1 MSDTTTKSPQ
11 QKGTKQ
17 DSRHAGIKRFFK
29 KYGSWLL
36 FAFVITATIIVIAK
50 NVDIEEFWKSVYSAN
65 PWYLALAVLV
75 VAIYWMNEAW
85 MDLELIRIRSPHKKL
100 AFAFNV
106 MITGA
111 YYNMLSPSSTAGQ
124 PLMILKMVRS
134 GMSMGDATAVVTQ
147 KYVVYQFGVTL
158 YAILGIIFEWKSF
171 LSWGKIAWFG
181 TIFGLVFNIAA
192 ALLIYATMRYPEWTE
207 KLIMKLC
214 RVLEK
219 IRILKNKDYQ
229 QEVVK
234 FIQSYQTVTRE
245 TDENKRASIRVAV
258 LQVVSLGVYYS
269 VIFWIYKALGLSG
282 ASLFTIIMIHG
293 ILYVSYT
300 FLPVSG
306 GAGGAEI
313 MFALMYGS
321 IFGKV
326 EMSVGLLIWRCL
338 TFYMILLLG
347 GIWLAYQSFHAARSF
362 KEAS

>member
-1 MSDTTTKSPQ
+1 M
-11 QKGTKQ
+11 
-17 DSRHAGIKRFFK
+17 
-29 KYGSWLL
+29 
-36 FAFVITATIIVIAK
+36 
-50 NVDIEEFWKSVYSAN
+50 
-65 PWYLALAVLV
+65 
-75 VAIYWMNEAW
+75 
-85 MDLELIRIRSPHKKL
+85 
-100 AFAFNV
+100 
-106 MITGA
+106 
-111 YYNMLSPSSTAGQ
+111 
-124 PLMILKMVRS
+124 
-134 GMSMGDATAVVTQ
+134 
-147 KYVVYQFGVTL
+147 
-158 YAILGIIFEWKSF
+158 
-171 LSWGKIAWFG
+171 
-181 TIFGLVFNIAA
+181 
-192 ALLIYATMRYPEWTE
+192 
-207 KLIMKLC
+207 
-214 RVLEK
+214 LEK

-234 FIQSYQTVTRE
+234 FIQSYQTVTKE